1 VKHESVASVPQRAGR
16 SASERADRAHRRRDT
31 LAWGTVAVVVAVTY
45 AVAARLSLVFVAQP
59 EGIAV
64 LWPPAGLAAAALISA
79 GRGRRLAVLAGVA
92 IAVGT
97 ANLTAG
103 VPPLA
108 SAGFTL
114 ANTFEPVLIA
124 LALER
129 AGSSTRLDT
138 LRSVYSFALAAIAAP
153 AVAAVIGAGTAT
165 LVLGAPF
172 PRTWLTWWVADS
184 AGILAVAPLILCAPA
199 ASTMG
204 SWRRRGEGI
213 VVLGLLLAASI
224 VTFLVPGDDPWRRL
238 SFPAFPL
245 LAWAAIRFGSAGAA
259 LAIGSAAAIAVSA
272 SAGGLGP
279 FATDPS
285 SGVIGLLRA
294 QIFVGIMFVTT
305 FTISAAVA
313 ERDAR
318 AEELVGHEAEAR
330 ARSERLTRMTAVAR
344 TMSATLDPDDLAI
357 KMTGGV
363 AHVIGCDIALA
374 YLLDP
379 TTGRY
384 VVRSAHGAPAA
395 MGREIEPG
403 DGLTGRAIEAGLV
416 LRDNAYGVE
425 RRSAGLRDV
434 ATPGTLAV
442 AAVPLRHDEQTIGA
456 VTVARSD
463 LSRPFSDEEVLVLTS
478 VGDLCTLALHN
489 ATLHATVSR
498 QAVHDHLTGLPNR
511 YYFDLA
517 FHQMAAQRERT
528 PPDARLAVSAILFD
542 LDYFGDINKERGH
555 QTGDEVL
562 RAVGTLIGERLRR
575 ADISARY
582 GGEEFVAI
590 LIGTARDEALAVAN
604 QIREQLAALELRGLD
619 GELVH
624 VTLSAGVASVG
635 PGESD
640 LDALIG
646 TADVALA
653 MAKRAGRNRA
663 LAA

>member
-1 VKHESVASVPQRAGR
+1 MEHESVVSVPARAGR
-16 SASERADRAHRRRDT
+16 AIDGAARTHLPHET
-31 LAWGTVAVVVAVTY
+31 LAWGAVAVVVAVTY

-64 LWPPAGLAAAALISA
+64 LWPPAGLAAAALLIS
-79 GRGRRLAVLAGVA
+79 GRSRRLAVLAGVA

-103 VPPLA
+103 VPPVA
-108 SAGFTL
+108 SAGFTV
-114 ANTFEPVLIA
+114 ANTLEPLLIA

-129 AGSSTRLDT
+129 AASSTRLDS
-138 LRSVYSFALAAIAAP
+138 LRSVYSFALAAVAAP
-153 AVAAVIGAGTAT
+153 SVAAVIGAGTAA

-172 PRTWLTWWVADS
+172 PRAWLTWWVADS

-199 ASTMG
+199 ASAMG
-204 SWRRRGEGI
+204 SWRRRGEGL

-259 LAIGSAAAIAVSA
+259 LAVGTAAAIAVSA
-272 SAGGLGP
+272 SAAGLGP

-294 QIFVGIMFVTT
+294 QIFVAIVFVTT

-318 AEELVGHEAEAR
+318 AKELVAHEAEAR
-330 ARSERLTRMTAVAR
+330 ARSERLTRMTAMAR
-344 TMSATLDPDDLAI
+344 TMSATLDPDELAI
-357 KMTGGV
+357 RITGGV
-363 AHVIGCDIALA
+363 ADVIGCDIALA

-379 TTGRY
+379 VTGRY
-384 VVRSAHGAPAA
+384 VVRSAHGAPSA
-395 MGREIEPG
+395 MGREIELG
-403 DGLTGRAIEAGLV
+403 DGLTGRAIDAGIV
-416 LRDNAYGVE
+416 LRDNAYGIE
-425 RRSAGLRDV
+425 RRSAGLMD
-434 ATPGTLAV
+434 AAPPGALAV
-442 AAVPLRHDEQTIGA
+442 AAVPLRHDEQPIGA

-463 LSRPFSDEEVLVLTS
+463 LSRPFTDEEVLVLTS
-478 VGDLCTLALHN
+478 VGDLCTLALNN
-489 ATLHATVSR
+489 ATLHAKVSR
-498 QAVHDHLTGLPNR
+498 QAVHDHLTSLPNR
-511 YYFDLA
+511 HYFDLA
-517 FHQMAAQRERT
+517 FHQLAAQRERM
-528 PPDARLAVSAILFD
+528 PADGRLAVSAILFD
-542 LDYFGDINKERGH
+542 LDHFGDINKERGH
-555 QTGDEVL
+555 QTGDAVL

-575 ADISARY
+575 ADVSARY
-582 GGEEFVAI
+582 GGEEFIAI

-635 PGESD
+635 PEEPR